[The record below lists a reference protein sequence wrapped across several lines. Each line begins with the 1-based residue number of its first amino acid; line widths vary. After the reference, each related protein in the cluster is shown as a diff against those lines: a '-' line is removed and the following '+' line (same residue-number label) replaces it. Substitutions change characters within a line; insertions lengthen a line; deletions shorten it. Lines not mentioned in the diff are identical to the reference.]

1 MYLVRIFYMKK
12 TRSLHI
18 IHLLLILALLVSPR
32 ISNAGNVGDW
42 PTRVVRFYPNP
53 ASTTITFEFKKEI
66 EKQVNFQVYNFMGKR
81 LVDVPL
87 NGNKVAVNLEAF
99 YRGLY
104 IFQLRDKAGTILES
118 GKFQIVK

>member
-1 MYLVRIFYMKK
+1 MKK
-12 TRSLHI
+12 TKGLHI
-18 IHLLLILALLVSPR
+18 ISLLLLLALIISPCF
-32 ISNAGNVGDW
+32 SNAGNVTDW

-53 ASTTITFEFKKEI
+53 ASTTITFEFKKDI

-87 NGNKVAVNLEAF
+87 TGNKVAVNLESF

-118 GKFQIVK
+118 GKFQIIK